1 MKAPMGHGQVE
12 VVSSRNVTLAT
23 TKGHVVRFYKGIA
36 KAIPKVILED
46 AMAIGVLPTDDK
58 YTQNES
64 LDSILGDVAKG
75 SERVR
80 QIREVIEALVER
92 NQRGDFAA
100 SGLPSL
106 VVVSDALGY
115 KVEQAE
121 VSRVWAA
128 IRAEKANAKALG
140 EDIHEAPQRPE
151 DADELAEALKASI
164 DSVVETGSEF
174 DYTAA
179 GVPTVRSLENRLG
192 YDISE
197 DERDTAWAAHKA
209 AKKGSA
215 KTSRAKAKAE

>member
-1 MKAPMGHGQVE
+1 MKEPMGHGQVE
-12 VVSSRNVTLAT
+12 VISTRNLTLAT

-36 KAIPKVILED
+36 KAIPKTILED
-46 AMAIGVLPTDDK
+46 AMAVGIMPTDDK
-58 YTQNES
+58 YLPNEAG
-64 LDSILGDVAKG
+64 DSILGEVARG

-80 QIREVIEALVER
+80 QIREVVEALIER

-121 VSRVWAA
+121 VSRVWAS
-128 IRAEKANAKALG
+128 IREEKANARALG
-140 EDIHEAPQRPE
+140 EDVIEAPQRPE
-151 DADELAEALKASI
+151 DDGELAEALKAAI
-164 DSVVETGSEF
+164 GSVVETGSEF

-179 GVPTVRSLENRLG
+179 GVPTVRALENRLG
-192 YDISE
+192 YDITE
-197 DERDTAWAAHKA
+197 DERDAAWAAHKA